1 MRGEWDSWSK
11 RGLFNRF
18 KKSPISSRGKEGAAV
33 CSPGETGC
41 SHRERSKWDRRGD
54 VNENVIFHFNGRSS
68 SVSFSLSDSSVVPSA
83 SPFIC
88 FSLFPP
94 SGDSTVA
101 PLSAIPSPSLP
112 SRSSFVSLFLS
123 PLLPF
128 LLFAPADSTAFFYLG
143 ANVLI
148 ACGRSSR
155 PSRVPFPSVSSS
167 SWLLG
172 GHRSSK
178 WLR

>member
-1 MRGEWDSWSK
+1 MY
-11 RGLFNRF
+11 N
-18 KKSPISSRGKEGAAV
+18 
-33 CSPGETGC
+33 
-41 SHRERSKWDRRGD
+41 HRERSKWDRRGD

-68 SVSFSLSDSSVVPSA
+68 SISFSLSIFSVDLSV

-94 SGDSTVA
+94 TRDSTVA
-101 PLSAIPSPSLP
+101 PLSAIPSSLLSLS
-112 SRSSFVSLFLS
+112 SRLSFVSLFLS

-128 LLFAPADSTAFFYLG
+128 LLLAPADSTAFFYLG

-155 PSRVPFPSVSSS
+155 PSRVPFPSISSR
-167 SWLLG
+167 G
-172 GHRSSK
+172 YFAATDHRNGYGRGTRLTHLYLKYNTSK
-178 WLR
+178 HVIHMTRTLT

>member
-1 MRGEWDSWSK
+1 MVEERL
-11 RGLFNRF
+11 LFNRF
-18 KKSPISSRGKEGAAV
+18 KKSPISPRGKEGERLFAHPERWDVTTGRGVSEIVAGMSTRTSFFILMV
-33 CSPGETGC
+33 GPLSSP
-41 SHRERSKWDRRGD
+41 
-54 VNENVIFHFNGRSS
+54 F
-68 SVSFSLSDSSVVPSA
+68 LSNFSVVPPTS
-83 SPFIC
+83 SFIC

-94 SGDSTVA
+94 TGDSTVA
-101 PLSAIPSPSLP
+101 PLSAIPSPSL
-112 SRSSFVSLFLS
+112 SSHSSFVSLFLA

-128 LLFAPADSTAFFYLG
+128 LLLAPADSTAFFYLG

-167 SWLLG
+167 SWLLR
-172 GHRSSK
+172 GHRPSK